1 MFNLLILANES
12 PEEHSLWVEA
22 CKKRPNEVTF
32 RVVNL
37 ISNNWLQEIRKE
49 SFHYILTKP
58 GGTIDSYKQL
68 YDERIRILVDIL
80 GHKVYPNLNEIM
92 IYENKR
98 YLSFWLSANE
108 IPHPV
113 TNVLYHKNEALSF
126 AKTEKYP
133 IVAKL
138 NIGASGN
145 GVQILKDLPSSKN
158 YIQQIFDKGVVSRNG
173 PRLEKGNLIKRAV
186 YMLLNPK
193 QLKYKLIKYKN
204 VASNP
209 QRGFCILQ
217 EFIPH
222 TFEWRVVRI
231 GDSFFAH
238 KKIVKG
244 EKASGSLIK
253 GYENPPIRLLNFAKE
268 ITDKANFRS
277 MALDIF
283 ETADGRYLVN
293 EMQCIFGQS
302 DPYQMLV
309 NGKPGRYLWINEEW
323 EFEEGMFNTNE
334 SYDLRLEDVISQLK
348 EKH

>member
-1 MFNLLILANES
+1 LYNLLILANEFADD
-12 PEEHSLWVEA
+12 HSLWIKA
-22 CKKRPNEVTF
+22 CNNLPSEVSY
-32 RVVNL
+32 RVVDL
-37 ISNNWLQEIRKE
+37 ISASWFEEISKAP
-49 SFHYILTKP
+49 FDYILAKP
-58 GGTIDSYKQL
+58 GGTVDSFKLL
-68 YDERIRILVDIL
+68 YDERLRILVEVL
-80 GHKVYPNLNEIM
+80 GHKVYPSLAEVM

-98 YLSFWLSANE
+98 YLSFWLSALN
-108 IPHPV
+108 IPHPR
-113 TNVLYHKNEALSF
+113 TSIFYLKKEAQEF
-126 AKTEKYP
+126 AATTKYP

-145 GVQILKDLPSSKN
+145 GVSILRDEESCAQYVHKMFQEG
-158 YIQQIFDKGVVSRNG
+158 IGSRTG
-173 PRLEKGNLIKRAV
+173 PRMEKGSLFKRAA
-186 YMLLNPK
+186 YMLVHPK
-193 QLKYKLIKYKN
+193 QLKARLDKYKT

-209 QRGFCILQ
+209 QRGFCIFQ

-253 GYENPPIRLLNFAKE
+253 GYENPPFKLLNFAKE

-283 ETADGRYLVN
+283 ETEDGRYLVN

-309 NGKPGRYLWINEEW
+309 KDKPGRYIWINEEW
-323 EFEEGMFNTNE
+323 VFEEGMFNTNE
-334 SYDLRLEDVISQLK
+334 SYDLRLEFVISQLSGQK
-348 EKH
+348 